1 MGVPMV
7 TVQKL
12 RFCDTDMLGHVN
24 NAIYSVLLEAG
35 RVEMAYE
42 AGLIRPEEGFSL
54 VIARLELDYVA
65 ELNWPG
71 TVRVET
77 VVHRLGNKSLQMRQ
91 RIVSESEIAAK
102 AHTVLAVMD
111 LATRKAMPLREDWR
125 AALER
130 WLVPEF

>member
-24 NAIYSVLLEAG
+24 NSAYSVLLEAG
-35 RVEMAYE
+35 RVEMGYE
-42 AGLIRPEEGFSL
+42 AGLLKPDEGFSL
-54 VIARLELDYVA
+54 VIARMELDYLR

-71 TVRVET
+71 TVRIET
-77 VVHRLGNKSLQMRQ
+77 AVHRLGTKSFQVRQ
-91 RIVSESEIAAK
+91 RIVSESEVAAK

-111 LATRKAMPLREDWR
+111 LATRKAMVLREDWR
-125 AALER
+125 VALGR